1 MSDKV
6 VREMKVAARHKELC
20 KKNRIKPV
28 KVLEK
33 EKREE
38 GLNTTLD
45 AGNKGFAMLQKMGFK
60 PGMSLGKQGIS
71 LRQWNTFM
79 SCFIRIW
86 LYYKH

>member
-71 LRQWNTFM
+71 
-79 SCFIRIW
+79 
-86 LYYKH
+86 